1 MNLKNS
7 FETLAKTLIVPFCC
21 YSNPVDSTSQKEAE
35 EKNQT
40 TPSSTKS
47 SQQEDQDKRSTNGSS
62 LQVKIFHEIGKPIQS
77 SLHKI
82 SVVGTGAVG
91 MACAFS
97 ILTRASIYVKITS
110 KLIQQN
116 QTPNG
121 LAFYILRKTH
131 IA

>member
-1 MNLKNS
+1 M
-7 FETLAKTLIVPFCC
+7 
-21 YSNPVDSTSQKEAE
+21 EAE

-47 SQQEDQDKRSTNGSS
+47 SRQDHDNRSTNGSS
-62 LQVKIFHEIGKPIQS
+62 LHVKIFHEIGKPIQS

-97 ILTRASIYVKITS
+97 VLTKASKH
-110 KLIQQN
+110 QN
-116 QTPNG
+116 
-121 LAFYILRKTH
+121 
-131 IA
+131 